1 MTTVLLLGGTAEAR
15 ALAQLLVDQDVAVTS
30 SLAGRVAQPRLPV
43 GSVRVG
49 GFGGID
55 GLREYLRASGITH
68 VIDAT
73 HPFAAGITE
82 NAIKACTAE
91 GVPLLRLERLG
102 WSASPGSDRWTWVAD
117 HDEAAAQTAR
127 LGSRPFLTVGRQ
139 SLDRFVGSLSEA
151 PALVR
156 VVDEPE
162 LSLPKSWRVL
172 RDRGPYDVVSERAL
186 LADRDV
192 LVTKDSGGS
201 WTWPKMQ
208 AATELG
214 LSVVVV
220 RRPSAALDLP
230 VVREVEQVLDWLH

>member
-1 MTTVLLLGGTAEAR
+1 M
-15 ALAQLLVDQDVAVTS
+15 TS

-55 GLREYLRASGITH
+55 GLREYLRASGITR

-82 NAIKACTAE
+82 NAIRACAAE
-91 GVPLLRLERLG
+91 AVPLLRLERTG
-102 WSASPGSDRWTWVAD
+102 WSASSGSDRWTWVAD
-117 HDEAAAQTAR
+117 HDEAAAAAAR

-139 SLDRFVGSLSEA
+139 SLDRFVGPLSHA

-162 LSLPKSWRVL
+162 LPLPANWQIL

-186 LADRDV
+186 LSDRDV

-208 AATELG
+208 AADELG
-214 LSVVVV
+214 VAVVVV
-220 RRPSAALDLP
+220 RRPRTALDLH
-230 VVREVEQVLDWLH
+230 VVREPEQALDWLG

>member
-15 ALAQLLVDQDVAVTS
+15 ALAQLLVDQGVAVTS

-49 GFGGID
+49 GFGGVN
-55 GLREYLRASGITH
+55 GLREYLCASGITH

-82 NAIKACTAE
+82 NAIKACVAE
-91 GVPLLRLERLG
+91 AVPLLRMERTG
-102 WSASPGSDRWTWVAD
+102 WSASSGSDRWTWVAD
-117 HDEAAAQTAR
+117 HDEAAAAAAR

-139 SLDRFVGSLSEA
+139 SLDRFVGPLSDA

-162 LSLPKSWRVL
+162 LPLPEGWQVL
-172 RDRGPYDVVSERAL
+172 RDRGPYDIVNERAL
-186 LADRDV
+186 LSDRDV

-208 AATELG
+208 AANEVG

-220 RRPSAALDLP
+220 RRPSTALDLH
-230 VVREVEQVLDWLH
+230 VVRKPEQALDWIG